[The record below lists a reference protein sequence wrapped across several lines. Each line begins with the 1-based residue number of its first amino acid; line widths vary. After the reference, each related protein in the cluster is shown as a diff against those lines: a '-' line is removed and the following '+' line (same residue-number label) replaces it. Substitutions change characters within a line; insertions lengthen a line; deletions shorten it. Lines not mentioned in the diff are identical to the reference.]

1 MTLTVQE
8 QSRERAKKKDGIRYK
23 TGTGNMR
30 PEARGQRPDPSPD
43 PGNQSEARTDR
54 ISMCNLQ
61 KVEISAHLEHFE
73 AKLYFFQKF
82 ILWLKMKL
90 FCQLHFVM
98 QSGNTLVSMLRPCS
112 SIVGKFEMD
121 NENGSRGVLQ
131 KTSSIKET
139 LGYFTNIF
147 IIYSKSKS
155 VCPSVFRHCLC
166 CSGGDFL

>member
-1 MTLTVQE
+1 M
-8 QSRERAKKKDGIRYK
+8 Y
-23 TGTGNMR
+23 
-30 PEARGQRPDPSPD
+30 
-43 PGNQSEARTDR
+43 
-54 ISMCNLQ
+54 NLQ

-82 ILWLKMKL
+82 ISWLKMKH

-112 SIVGKFEMD
+112 FSAGKFEMD

-139 LGYFTNIF
+139 LMSVRLLNFSLGYTKLVTLVGENQHTLR
-147 IIYSKSKS
+147 K
-155 VCPSVFRHCLC
+155 L
-166 CSGGDFL
+166 

>member
-1 MTLTVQE
+1 
-8 QSRERAKKKDGIRYK
+8 
-23 TGTGNMR
+23 MR
-30 PEARGQRPDPSPD
+30 PEARGQRPDPNPD

-54 ISMCNLQ
+54 ISMYNLQ

-112 SIVGKFEMD
+112 FSAGKFEMD

-131 KTSSIKET
+131 KTSSIRKT
-139 LGYFTNIF
+139 LVRYRGFCCKSRF
-147 IIYSKSKS
+147 VEYS
-155 VCPSVFRHCLC
+155 RLTL
-166 CSGGDFL
+166 FLYLDLRLSAGCTGQTWFAGEW

>member
-1 MTLTVQE
+1 
-8 QSRERAKKKDGIRYK
+8 
-23 TGTGNMR
+23 MR
-30 PEARGQRPDPSPD
+30 PEARGQRPDPNPD

-54 ISMCNLQ
+54 ISMYNLQ

-112 SIVGKFEMD
+112 FSAGKFEMD

-131 KTSSIKET
+131 KTSSIRKT
-139 LGYFTNIF
+139 LSNSQKCDKQQ
-147 IIYSKSKS
+147 III
-155 VCPSVFRHCLC
+155 LNQ
-166 CSGGDFL
+166 LA

>member
-1 MTLTVQE
+1 
-8 QSRERAKKKDGIRYK
+8 
-23 TGTGNMR
+23 MR
-30 PEARGQRPDPSPD
+30 PEARGQRPDPNPD

-54 ISMCNLQ
+54 ISMYNLQ

-73 AKLYFFQKF
+73 AKLYFFQKI

-112 SIVGKFEMD
+112 FSAGKFEMD

-131 KTSSIKET
+131 KTSCIRKT
-139 LGYFTNIF
+139 LADLQLICKLT
-147 IIYSKSKS
+147 
-155 VCPSVFRHCLC
+155 VRLC
-166 CSGGDFL
+166 NQRL

>member
-1 MTLTVQE
+1 
-8 QSRERAKKKDGIRYK
+8 
-23 TGTGNMR
+23 MR
-30 PEARGQRPDPSPD
+30 PEARGQRPDPNPD

-54 ISMCNLQ
+54 IPMYNLQ

-112 SIVGKFEMD
+112 SSAGKFEMD

-131 KTSSIKET
+131 KTSCIRKT
-139 LGYFTNIF
+139 LGIHR
-147 IIYSKSKS
+147 I
-155 VCPSVFRHCLC
+155 L
-166 CSGGDFL
+166 